1 MKKSLI
7 KRLLELEKACG
18 INQRRRV
25 SRVLCD
31 PDVMSS
37 LDLSHI
43 EAEVLLILPDNGH
56 RAVGDQEVPKGS
68 YIVTYL

>member
-7 KRLLELEKACG
+7 KRLLDLEKACG
-18 INQRRRV
+18 INQRRRIA
-25 SRVLCD
+25 RVLCD

-56 RAVGDQEVPKGS
+56 RTIGGQNVPKGS
-68 YIVTYL
+68 YLVTYL